1 MRMRPSSPELRPTWW
16 DGLAAAIVAAL
27 AIFTAAWYYGGL
39 ARSGPLTAAIVHR
52 GQVVQTV
59 ELDRLT
65 EEMTVTVEG
74 DYHLTILLDR
84 DGVRGGGLKI
94 STRQV
99 AMCAMLTA
107 LALGLST
114 LENLFPVTLFIPL
127 PGVKL
132 GLANIVT
139 VFALYQLG
147 AAPALCILVA
157 RCLLGSLFAG
167 NASALLFS
175 LLGGVLAMLVMMA
188 LTRLRGL
195 SVYGVSI
202 GGAAAHNIGQM
213 AAALITLGN
222 TAVLGYLPFLL
233 AVSLFTGALTGFV
246 SALLLRAMS
255 HVKLS
260 HGRSADNG

>member
-1 MRMRPSSPELRPTWW
+1 M
-16 DGLAAAIVAAL
+16 
-27 AIFTAAWYYGGL
+27 
-39 ARSGPLTAAIVHR
+39 
-52 GQVVQTV
+52 
-59 ELDRLT
+59 
-65 EEMTVTVEG
+65 
-74 DYHLTILLDR
+74 
-84 DGVRGGGLKI
+84 KI
-94 STRQV
+94 TTRQL
-99 AMCAMLTA
+99 ALCAVLTA

-114 LENLFPVTLFIPL
+114 LENLFPVTLVIPL

-147 AAPALCILVA
+147 PLPALCILAA

-175 LLGGVLAMLVMMA
+175 LLGGTLAMLVMLA
-188 LTRLRGL
+188 LSRLPGL

-202 GGAAAHNIGQM
+202 GGAALAIALVAAGHNIGQM

-246 SALLLRAMS
+246 SALLLRAIS
-255 HVKLS
+255 HVKL
-260 HGRSADNG
+260 

>member
-1 MRMRPSSPELRPTWW
+1 M
-16 DGLAAAIVAAL
+16 
-27 AIFTAAWYYGGL
+27 
-39 ARSGPLTAAIVHR
+39 
-52 GQVVQTV
+52 
-59 ELDRLT
+59 
-65 EEMTVTVEG
+65 
-74 DYHLTILLDR
+74 
-84 DGVRGGGLKI
+84 KI
-94 STRQV
+94 TTRQL
-99 AMCAMLTA
+99 ALCAVLTA

-114 LENLFPVTLFIPL
+114 LENLFPVTLVIPL

-147 AAPALCILVA
+147 PLPALCILAA

-175 LLGGVLAMLVMMA
+175 LLGGTLAMLVMLA
-188 LTRLRGL
+188 LSRLRGL
-195 SVYGVSI
+195 SVF
-202 GGAAAHNIGQM
+202 GGAAGHNIGQM

-246 SALLLRAMS
+246 SALLLRAIS
-255 HVKLS
+255 HVKL
-260 HGRSADNG
+260 

>member
-1 MRMRPSSPELRPTWW
+1 M
-16 DGLAAAIVAAL
+16 
-27 AIFTAAWYYGGL
+27 
-39 ARSGPLTAAIVHR
+39 
-52 GQVVQTV
+52 
-59 ELDRLT
+59 
-65 EEMTVTVEG
+65 
-74 DYHLTILLDR
+74 
-84 DGVRGGGLKI
+84 KI

-175 LLGGVLAMLVMMA
+175 LLGGVLAVGIRRVHRRRGGPQHRPDGRGPDHPGEHRRPGLPAVSFGGVPVY
-188 LTRLRGL
+188 RSPDGLRVGP
-195 SVYGVSI
+195 
-202 GGAAAHNIGQM
+202 AAAGHEPCKAIPRKERG
-213 AAALITLGN
+213 
-222 TAVLGYLPFLL
+222 
-233 AVSLFTGALTGFV
+233 
-246 SALLLRAMS
+246 
-255 HVKLS
+255 
-260 HGRSADNG
+260 

>member
-1 MRMRPSSPELRPTWW
+1 MKLN
-16 DGLAAAIVAAL
+16 
-27 AIFTAAWYYGGL
+27 
-39 ARSGPLTAAIVHR
+39 ARSIAL
-52 GQVVQTV
+52 
-59 ELDRLT
+59 
-65 EEMTVTVEG
+65 
-74 DYHLTILLDR
+74 
-84 DGVRGGGLKI
+84 
-94 STRQV
+94 
-99 AMCAMLTA
+99 CAVLTA

-213 AAALITLGN
+213 AAACITLGS
-222 TAVLGYLPFLL
+222 TMVLGYLPFLL
-233 AVSLFTGALTGFV
+233 AVSLVTGTLTGFV
-246 SALLLRAMS
+246 TALLMRATQ
-255 HVKLS
+255 HIQF
-260 HGRSADNG
+260 R